1 MWGGLTSLT
10 LPDWNA
16 SPFMYRLGAAFAF
29 PLACA
34 AGAFSLLAICLRV
47 MRTRYRLLDSLS
59 AHAYSIYLMHYI
71 FVVWLQFSLLH
82 AGLNAIGKA
91 GIVFVG
97 GLALSWAA
105 SAGFAMLAARHS
117 NQVGKGA
124 IVDQPR

>member
-1 MWGGLTSLT
+1 
-10 LPDWNA
+10 
-16 SPFMYRLGAAFAF
+16 
-29 PLACA
+29 
-34 AGAFSLLAICLRV
+34 
-47 MRTRYRLLDSLS
+47 
-59 AHAYSIYLMHYI
+59 MHYI

-82 AGLNAIGKA
+82 TGLNAIEKA

-117 NQVGKGA
+117 NLVGKGA